1 VKTDFDIFHHIT
13 KMSYK
18 CNVAHASSDIRASVK
33 DFELNLVTYKILRKT
48 GIDIKK
54 QKCNN
59 NAIKEEIYSIK

>member
-1 VKTDFDIFHHIT
+1 
-13 KMSYK
+13 MSYK